1 MQYYFGGLDLA
12 HVWAPHCR
20 SVMGLNLNPEPCT
33 MDLYPELWA
42 WSHQQT
48 SMNQDFKTTIQWLYM
63 WQGSNVS
70 LISWMQH
77 NLPLSLSVYLLAC
90 LSLSVCLPACLF
102 SLSLP
107 LSTSHDLSLSHSVSL
122 WLCFSVF
129 VVCGSL
135 SLCLS
140 VCLSLCLSVFTCPC
154 LCPCPFILSL
164 SLSVS
169 DPVYLSLSISLT
181 ALCLL
186 VYFINRKLS
195 DSSMRFARS
204 YAQRVLHSTDICL
217 CGMHSHTK
225 RKSASLLMIWIG
237 NLRK

>member
-48 SMNQDFKTTIQWLYM
+48 SMNQDFKTMIQWLYM

-107 LSTSHDLSLSHSVSL
+107 LSTSHDLSLLTLYLCDSVSL
-122 WLCFSVF
+122 CL
-129 VVCGSL
+129 L
-135 SLCLS
+135 SLALCLSVSLS
-140 VCLSLCLSVFTCPC
+140 VCLSVSLSSPVPVSV
-154 LCPCPFILSL
+154 LVHLYYL
-164 SLSVS
+164 SLSVFLTLS
-169 DPVYLSLSISLT
+169 ICPSPSLSLPSACLSILKT
-181 ALCLL
+181 TNILIQPCGLHVL
-186 VYFINRKLS
+186 
-195 DSSMRFARS
+195 MRNMFCTSQIFVFVARIHT
-204 YAQRVLHSTDICL
+204 QRERVPVC
-217 CGMHSHTK
+217 
-225 RKSASLLMIWIG
+225 
-237 NLRK
+237 